1 MQVLYN
7 GQSDTCYS
15 VKFIN
20 NNCSQL
26 ATSYAASMYPETP
39 PAPNNHQPTSV
50 EAGSIFES
58 LGDPIIIT
66 NVEGIVTGFNPAAE
80 TLYGYSA
87 PEIIGQHFSILVPA
101 DRQAEY
107 ELWIRMVA
115 QEGRVI
121 RSDTEG
127 LIRGGHII
135 PVHATLSPIRENGG
149 VTGVVVLTLD
159 FSVRMSFQSLLQR
172 ERDLL
177 EAILETTNDAI
188 LMVDTARIVV
198 TANLQFEVFFN
209 LLRYR
214 FLNRPVESLVAQI
227 REQADLPADLANVLL
242 AYVGDSYQTIGGE
255 IKMAGPP
262 PRVLV
267 WYSASVYA
275 QSSTNV
281 GRLFVFR
288 DATRERE
295 VDRMKTQFV
304 SLVSHELRTPM
315 TAIKGFTDMIL
326 DGDAGPIDHEVREY
340 LNIVKINTDR
350 LKALIDDTLNITRIE
365 TGRIELQIRQC
376 SVRDLINSVVQ
387 SLFPIIDSR
396 KQSLTVNLYP
406 DLPSIQV
413 DQEKTAQVLMN
424 LLDNATKY
432 SPPGSE
438 ITIDARYVGRTANL
452 GASAPADVK
461 LPAILI
467 GVHDMGMGIAEA
479 EQVHLFTH
487 FYRTEAATRRQIA
500 GTGLGLAIVKAFV
513 ELHQGRVWVDS
524 EIDKGSS
531 FYFTIPL
538 EERQL

>member
-1 MQVLYN
+1 MEV
-7 GQSDTCYS
+7 
-15 VKFIN
+15 
-20 NNCSQL
+20 
-26 ATSYAASMYPETP
+26 
-39 PAPNNHQPTSV
+39 
-50 EAGSIFES
+50 GSIFES

-66 NVEGIVTGFNPAAE
+66 NVEGFVTGFNPAAE
-80 TLYGYSA
+80 TLYGYSTS
-87 PEIIGQHFSILVPA
+87 EIVGRPFSILVPA
-101 DRQAEY
+101 DRQAEHD
-107 ELWIRMVA
+107 LWIRMVA

-127 LIRGGHII
+127 IIRGGHVI
-135 PVHATLSPIRENGG
+135 PVHATLSPIRENGA
-149 VTGVVVLTLD
+149 VIAVIIQTLD
-159 FSVRMSFQSLLQR
+159 FSVRMSFQSLVHR
-172 ERDLL
+172 ERDLF

-188 LMVDTARIVV
+188 LMVDTARIVLA
-198 TANLQFEVFFN
+198 ANLQFEVFFN

-214 FLNRPVESLVAQI
+214 FLNRPVEALVAQI
-227 REQADLPADLANVLL
+227 REQAELPGDLANILL
-242 AYVGDSYQTIGGE
+242 TYVGDSYQTIGGE
-255 IKMAGPP
+255 IKMTGPP

-275 QSSTNV
+275 QSSANV

-315 TAIKGFTDMIL
+315 TSIKGFTDMIL
-326 DGDAGPIDHEVREY
+326 DGDAGPIDDQVREY
-340 LNIVKINTDR
+340 LDIVKINTDR

-365 TGRIELQIRQC
+365 TGRVDLQIRQC

-396 KQSLTVNLYP
+396 EQSLTVNLYP
-406 DLPSIQV
+406 DLPSIRV
-413 DQEKTAQVLMN
+413 DHEKIAQVLMN

-432 SPPGSE
+432 SPKGSE

-452 GASAPADVK
+452 GTTAPTDIK
-461 LPAILI
+461 LPAILV
-467 GVHDMGMGIAEA
+467 GVHDMGMGITET
-479 EQVHLFTH
+479 EQVQLFTH
-487 FYRTEAATRRQIA
+487 FYRTEEATRRQIA

-513 ELHQGRVWVDS
+513 ELHKGRVWVDS
-524 EIDKGSS
+524 EFDKGSS